1 MKKLALIALVVANL
15 TFAND
20 ADFKKGFETAVEAV
34 KLELINGSN
43 LNRTLNYTG
52 DSCSISIP
60 LILARMRYCYRS
72 LSHFQMASPILALAV
87 RDYTLVAI
95 FAMPIE
101 IWQSGSL
108 KIYWATKLKKK
119 VTAAELES

>member
-1 MKKLALIALVVANL
+1 MKKLALISLVVANL

-52 DSCSISIP
+52 DKLLYLNTS
-60 LILARMRYCYRS
+60 YRS
-72 LSHFQMASPILALAV
+72 LSRFQTVLPISALAA

-101 IWQSGSL
+101 MWQNGSL
-108 KIYWATKLKKK
+108 KIYWATELRKR
-119 VTAAELES
+119 VTAAGLES